1 MCILNT
7 CGHKCFAL
15 SSSSQATIET
25 FTVNLFPD
33 VQHNI
38 FCFSFGVGLICFL
51 PSSFKLG
58 LSVFFLFFIPSVVF
72 NISLSLSPSSGCKQ
86 GRCSVFILIF
96 CFFLGLWI
104 RDRGE
109 VLAEALKLML
119 CEDRQHDMQKAAG
132 FVKRLAT
139 FSLCFGSAE
148 SMAGILFMCSYL
160 ISYQKPVGM
169 LLFYLSGSSLG
180 LCSLGYIKASSSE
193 EYQMPESVR
202 K

>member
-1 MCILNT
+1 MQCIY
-7 CGHKCFAL
+7 
-15 SSSSQATIET
+15 SY
-25 FTVNLFPD
+25 
-33 VQHNI
+33 
-38 FCFSFGVGLICFL
+38 
-51 PSSFKLG
+51 
-58 LSVFFLFFIPSVVF
+58 
-72 NISLSLSPSSGCKQ
+72 
-86 GRCSVFILIF
+86 IL
-96 CFFLGLWI
+96 FFLGLWI

-169 LLFYLSGSSLG
+169 LLFYLAGSSLG

-202 K
+202 KWCWRWFCFRYHCGKFLAILVQRENMHIVVFFISNLCSTLIVCNAWEFTHFFN

>member
-1 MCILNT
+1 MC
-7 CGHKCFAL
+7 F
-15 SSSSQATIET
+15 
-25 FTVNLFPD
+25 
-33 VQHNI
+33 
-38 FCFSFGVGLICFL
+38 FSFSFL
-51 PSSFKLG
+51 QLY
-58 LSVFFLFFIPSVVF
+58 LTYL
-72 NISLSLSPSSGCKQ
+72 SLSLSPNSGCKQ

-96 CFFLGLWI
+96 CFFLGLCI